1 MTQLVRTLRKERGG
15 LTLEMLAVDTGLT
28 KSYLSKIERG
38 QSNPSIAAAMKVAK
52 ALGVDV
58 GGQLFADDASGTR
71 MTVDRA
77 GSRAATERYQ
87 AIAPAM
93 LGKRMSPFLVRPGT
107 EFAADPHPAHEG
119 QELVFVISG
128 SIELDHAGNL
138 VSLDTGGDCAY
149 FDASMGHKIRS
160 TAGDDSQVLVVAFNE
175 T

>member
-1 MTQLVRTLRKERGG
+1 MTQLVRTLRKERG

-58 GGQLFADDASGTR
+58 GQLFADDASGTR

-138 VSLDTGGDCAY
+138 VSLDTGDCAY